1 MANRSLTLLIGGIF
15 MSACL
20 HAQSDIKEETPEVIN
35 QVNLEQ
41 KLDGYVRKFLDLD
54 IFSGVVL
61 VSRNDSI
68 LYHKAFGLA
77 NREEGI
83 PNTLHTKFLIGSMSK
98 SFTRVII
105 LQLIAEGKLE
115 WEDLMVE
122 YLDGFAQP
130 DAGKITIRHLV
141 EHESGFGDYESMEFV
156 NRPQD
161 EKQLPDVVELARGM
175 PLLFPPGERQEYSNT
190 GYVLLG
196 AIIEQLGG
204 KGFIQHVDDRI
215 IRKLGL
221 RHTYITNT
229 LNRTDRARG
238 YMLTVTGIENT
249 DWVLSEPRPD
259 GGFWC
264 TSTDINTF
272 YRHFY
277 KGDKLIPASVRNSD
291 HYFQR
296 ISTIPDINDRAVGQA
311 GGTNGHNSSYLLRLT
326 DGLSVLVLANMDEPV
341 AENLSQGILRLVN
354 GGEAENPRLPVL
366 LDTYTIYQTKGVA
379 YLKEN
384 FVAVTNN
391 FHPSDERD
399 LILNNLGYRL
409 MESGKVNEA
418 LELLELNTQLFP
430 GIANCWDSYG
440 AALAIQGKRKEA
452 IEAYEK
458 ALKIKPGLLSAR
470 KAIQVL
476 QKN

>member
-1 MANRSLTLLIGGIF
+1 VSGSF
-15 MSACL
+15 
-20 HAQSDIKEETPEVIN
+20 HAQSNTKADTPKVIYKT
-35 QVNLEQ
+35 NLEQ
-41 KLDGYVRKFLDLD
+41 KVDGYVQKFLDLD

-61 VSRNDSI
+61 ASKNDSI

-83 PNTLHTKFLIGSMSK
+83 KNTLDTKFLIGSMNK

-105 LQLIAEGKLE
+105 LQLIAEGKLD

-122 YLDGFAQP
+122 YLDGFGQP

-141 EHESGFGDYESMEFV
+141 EHESGFGDYESREFV
-156 NRPQD
+156 KRPQD
-161 EKQLPDVVELARGM
+161 EKQLSDIVDLARGM
-175 PLLFPPGERQEYSNT
+175 PLFFPPGERQEYSNT

-196 AIIEQLGG
+196 AIIEQLSG
-204 KGFIQHVDDRI
+204 KGFLQNVDERI
-215 IRKLGL
+215 IRELDL
-221 RHTYITNT
+221 QHTYITNT
-229 LNRTDRARG
+229 LNRTDRAKG
-238 YMLTVTGIENT
+238 YMLTITGMENT

-264 TSTDINTF
+264 TSTDISTF

-277 KGDKLIPASVRNSD
+277 NGDKLIPASVRNSD
-291 HYFQR
+291 KYFQW
-296 ISTIPDINDRAVGQA
+296 ISNSPEITGRAVGQA
-311 GGTNGHNSSYLLRLT
+311 GGTNGHNSSYLLRLR
-326 DGLSVLVLANMDEPV
+326 DGLSILVLANMDEPV
-341 AENLSQGILRLVN
+341 AENLSKGIFRILN
-354 GGEAENPRLPVL
+354 GEEAENPQLPAL
-366 LDTYTIYQTKGVA
+366 LNTYKTYQTKGVA

-384 FVAVTNN
+384 FAAVTNN
-391 FHPSDERD
+391 FHPSDARD

-409 MESGKVNEA
+409 MELGKINEA

-452 IEAYEK
+452 ISAYEK
-458 ALKIKPGLLSAR
+458 ALKIRPGLLSAR
-470 KAIQVL
+470 KAIQEL
-476 QKN
+476 QKS